1 MKMRLLFTLVAVF
14 LFNPYSLSAKE
25 YSLNELFTLSLQKSE
40 LIRIAEEDV
49 FISERGEDRAVSSF
63 LPVLS
68 AFGEH
73 TRYIKEKRQAGFLL
87 QPDYTN
93 EWGLRLNQTLSL
105 GGREITSFRIAKEE
119 TERSKHALHSAK
131 ESFLL
136 TVATRFYAVL
146 RAKKEVEIT
155 GTNLERLTKHRDAAA
170 KRYEVGEGTKTVLL
184 RAEAE
189 LAGARSERIKSENN
203 LKISKTILEKTA
215 GIIGEYELKEP
226 VPGVDYH
233 LPEQGIVHFGF
244 LEECKMTILDCL
256 KETAFSE
263 RAELKSFEI
272 QKRISEDEIT
282 FARGSY
288 WPDLSLEGVYA
299 RQENEPASTFGL
311 NERTYGVVKLN
322 FPFFEGGL
330 RRSEVSEARAKHRQA
345 EYRYTDLK
353 KIIGVEVENSYLI
366 VNREASVLEHLRAE
380 VEYATDNYKLVTKQF
395 KHGLADSI
403 DVIDANTLLVTAE
416 RDYVNARYVYQ
427 LALLRLK
434 RVTGMLYESVFR
446 NQQSAVSDQHN

>member
-1 MKMRLLFTLVAVF
+1 MKMRLLFILVAVF
-14 LFNPYSLSAKE
+14 VLNPYSLPAKE
-25 YSLNELFTLSLQKSE
+25 YSLNELYTLSLQKSE

-63 LPVLS
+63 LPDLS

-73 TRYIKEKRQAGFLL
+73 TRYIKEKRQSGFLL

-93 EWGLRLNQTLSL
+93 DWGLRLDQTFSL
-105 GGREITSFRIAKEE
+105 GGREFTSFRIAKEE
-119 TERSKHALHSAK
+119 TERSRHELHSAK
-131 ESFLL
+131 EEFLL

-155 GTNLERLTKHRDAAA
+155 GANLERLTQYRNAAA
-170 KRYEVGEGTKTVLL
+170 KRLEFGEGTKTVLI

-189 LAGARSERIKSENN
+189 LAGARSERIKSDNN

-215 GIIGEYELKEP
+215 GISGEYELKEP
-226 VPGVDYH
+226 EPGVDYD
-233 LPEQGIVHFGF
+233 LPEQGTVHFDFVSGD
-244 LEECKMTILDCL
+244 CSSTMLDCL
-256 KETAFSE
+256 KKTAFSE
-263 RAELKSFEI
+263 RGELKSVEI
-272 QKRISEDEIT
+272 QKKISEDEIT

-311 NERTYGVVKLN
+311 TERTYGVVKLN

-330 RRSEVSEARAKHRQA
+330 RKSEVSEARAKRRQA

-353 KIIGVEVENSYLI
+353 KRIGVEVENSYLI
-366 VNREASVLEHLRAE
+366 VIREASVLEHLKAE
-380 VEYATDNYKLVTKQF
+380 VEYATDNYTLVTKQF

-416 RDYVNARYVYQ
+416 RDYTNARYVYQ

-434 RVTGMLYESVFR
+434 RATGKLYKSVIG
-446 NQQSAVSDQHN
+446 DQHN